1 MLFGARPRFSNSCGL
16 CPQPNEHHNSLLSGN
31 FLTDSR
37 GMGTAVPG

>member
-1 MLFGARPRFSNSCGL
+1 MLFGARLRFSNSSGL

-31 FLTDSR
+31 FPRDSR